1 MRHKA
6 CTIHIKNKRKA
17 SNDSSVHDDLLK
29 VVSFN
34 KNSLYEFYESS
45 IETAIPEEWTIIAFV
60 LNDNQL
66 YLVRLERNAEP
77 FLLKLVGF
85 NQQYLEKFKL
95 IIREYY
101 ASVNE
106 DKFWNFGKFTKR
118 WKTRGDLNHHLIAYL
133 KDLDENLFGFC
144 RYLLLGSYLDKTTI
158 KKCEDEIRKFY
169 DSFSIKM
176 SDLSAE
182 QKQIVGCIFNF
193 LLDEEIMEQEVTQ
206 ENIIKHLKSAF
217 EFIGFTDNKRFVDY
231 IIQNFI
237 DKKTLR
243 TRDIKRKHVCLLI
256 DNYLHQISWESLP
269 ITQNQAISR
278 MPSMHFLVALLKN
291 QKTMT
296 ITKNK
301 SYYIVDPGDDLKYT
315 KEKFEPFFEK
325 QNGWEG
331 IIGRSPT
338 EDKFKKALLEFALFM

>member
-1 MRHKA
+1 M
-6 CTIHIKNKRKA
+6 
-17 SNDSSVHDDLLK
+17 
-29 VVSFN
+29 
-34 KNSLYEFYESS
+34 
-45 IETAIPEEWTIIAFV
+45 
-60 LNDNQL
+60 
-66 YLVRLERNAEP
+66 
-77 FLLKLVGF
+77 
-85 NQQYLEKFKL
+85 
-95 IIREYY
+95 
-101 ASVNE
+101 
-106 DKFWNFGKFTKR
+106 
-118 WKTRGDLNHHLIAYL
+118 
-133 KDLDENLFGFC
+133 DENLFGFC

-231 IIQNFI
+231 IIQNFR
-237 DKKTLR
+237 DKKSLR

-291 QKTMT
+291 QK
-296 ITKNK
+296 K
-301 SYYIVDPGDDLKYT
+301 
-315 KEKFEPFFEK
+315 
-325 QNGWEG
+325 
-331 IIGRSPT
+331 
-338 EDKFKKALLEFALFM
+338 